1 MNESKESVAIIPLHF
16 FDSDVELLRLN
27 ERVSLRTI
35 GGKELQ
41 ALIKRTRK
49 GFGKTL
55 KMSLFDTKYVIE
67 NRTFFSRNLWAHV
80 DDVVLALR
88 LLTTGDVK
96 VSTAFFAEGEGT
108 VIGHRPGL
116 FHRTSYFLKK
126 EEQESLRALW
136 KNVQELRT
144 KPYLDYP
151 IRNFM
156 NAYDEVPL
164 EDKVV
169 DLIIALESL
178 VFYQEKSAIQSAG
191 KVIGIAIGIMLG
203 RDQEERSAI
212 KNALID
218 AYNIRNARVHGNAE
232 ELKKRGIKEME
243 RLSNE
248 IEDYLR
254 RALRKFVEE

>member
-1 MNESKESVAIIPLHF
+1 MNESKEPVAIIPLHF

-27 ERVSLRTI
+27 EGISLRTI
-35 GGKELQ
+35 DGKELQ
-41 ALIKRTRK
+41 ALKKRTRK

-55 KMSLFDTKYVIE
+55 ELSLFDTKYVIE
-67 NRTFFSRNLWAHV
+67 NRTISARNLWAHV
-80 DDVVLALR
+80 DDMVLALR
-88 LLTTGDVK
+88 LLKTGDVK
-96 VSTAFFAEGEGT
+96 VSTAFFAEGEET
-108 VIGHRPGL
+108 AIGHRPGL
-116 FHRTSYFLKK
+116 FHRTSYFLKN
-126 EEQESLRALW
+126 EEEESLRTLW
-136 KNVQELRT
+136 KNVQELHT

-178 VFYQEKSAIQSAG
+178 VFYQEESTIQSAG

-212 KNALID
+212 KNALIH
-218 AYNIRNARVHGNAE
+218 AYRIRNARVHGNAE
-232 ELKKRGIKEME
+232 ELKKWSKEEME
-243 RLSNE
+243 RLSSE